1 MHRVAIVTA
10 LLLCAPLTGCGG
22 KSDHAG
28 KGHAGPSGRPSAPP
42 AAELAARARTA
53 ASTHTAATYQVVRT
67 DGRPTGQQVMIATT
81 AAGWRL
87 DVSQSGRTTTLTS
100 TGTGAYSC
108 QTGHACQ
115 QVAQPGQPIPAVVD
129 PFVQEVFVSY
139 PRELAD
145 HVARYDVTAAGE
157 EQGPAGAAACYRV
170 GPHPGGTV
178 SAGTYCYTANGT
190 LTRAAFSS
198 GELRLLAAA
207 PAPTAISVPD

>member
-10 LLLCAPLTGCGG
+10 LLLCAPVTGCAG
-22 KSDHAG
+22 KSHHA
-28 KGHAGPSGRPSAPP
+28 AGGNPTPSAPP

-67 DGRPTGQQVMIATT
+67 DGRPTGQRVTIATT

-87 DVSQSGRTTTLTS
+87 DVSQSGRTTTLAS
-100 TGTGAYSC
+100 TATGAYSC
-108 QTGHACQ
+108 QTGRACQ
-115 QVAQPGQPIPAVVD
+115 QVARPGQPIPAVVD

-145 HVARYDVTAAGE
+145 HVARYDVTAAGGDG
-157 EQGPAGAAACYRV
+157 GPAGPAACYRV
-170 GPHPGGTV
+170 DPHPGGTV
-178 SAGTYCYTANGT
+178 SAGTYCYTPNGT

-198 GELRLLAAA
+198 GELRLLEVA
-207 PAPTAISVPD
+207 PAPTAITVPN